1 MNRITEIER
10 LLRDRTLTGIRI
22 DLLRGLVDLDL
33 TERDGEVTSV
43 TLTGVTGVTGIDW
56 SDDSLNEFCISHVK
70 CLSDSERTILVLDPY
85 DERVEDVLPQDNMV
99 VQFAA
104 FEIKTSEIAGDP
116 PDLEKAQQPDY
127 RKLVREMK
135 DFRSK
140 LHGKVNVIELRDDG
154 RKY

>member
-33 TERDGEVTSV
+33 AERDGEVTSI
-43 TLTGVTGVTGIDW
+43 TLTGVTGIDW

-85 DERVEDVLPQDNMV
+85 DERVEDVLPQDNMIV
-99 VQFAA
+99 HFAA
-104 FEIKTSEIAGDP
+104 LEIKTSEIAGDP
-116 PDLEKAQQPDY
+116 PDQEKVQRSDY

-140 LHGKVNVIELRDDG
+140 LHGKVNVIELRKDG

>member
-1 MNRITEIER
+1 MNRITELER
-10 LLRDRTLTGIRI
+10 FLRDRTLTGIRI
-22 DLLRGLVDLDL
+22 NLSRRVVDLDL
-33 TERDGEVTSV
+33 TERDGEMTSV
-43 TLTGVTGVTGIDW
+43 TLTGVTGIDW

-104 FEIKTSEIAGDP
+104 FEIKTSEIAGDS

>member
-1 MNRITEIER
+1 MNRITELER
-10 LLRDRTLTGIRI
+10 FLRDRTLTGIRI

-33 TERDGEVTSV
+33 TERDGEMTSV
-43 TLTGVTGVTGIDW
+43 TLTGVTGIDW
-56 SDDSLNEFCISHVK
+56 SDDSLNQFCISHVK

-104 FEIKTSEIAGDP
+104 FEIKTSEIAGDH

-127 RKLVREMK
+127 RKLAREMK
-135 DFRSK
+135 DFRSR
-140 LHGKVNVIELRDDG
+140 LHGKVNVIELRKDG

>member
-1 MNRITEIER
+1 MNRITELER
-10 LLRDRTLTGIRI
+10 FLRDRTLTGIRI
-22 DLLRGLVDLDL
+22 NLSRRVVDLDL
-33 TERDGEVTSV
+33 TERDGEMTSV
-43 TLTGVTGVTGIDW
+43 TLTGVTGIDW

>member
-1 MNRITEIER
+1 MNRITELER
-10 LLRDRTLTGIRI
+10 FLRDRTLTGIRI

-33 TERDGEVTSV
+33 TERDGEMTSV
-43 TLTGVTGVTGIDW
+43 TLTGVTGIDW
-56 SDDSLNEFCISHVK
+56 SDDSLNQFCISHVK

-116 PDLEKAQQPDY
+116 SDLDKAQQPDY

-135 DFRSK
+135 DFRSR
-140 LHGKVNVIELRDDG
+140 LHDKVNVIGLRDDG